1 MSRSVAR
8 SSVYERWTQLQGR
21 GGAQSD
27 PRPWSYSEL
36 DAIRYALSV
45 GAGATDLPW
54 VYERY
59 PGGLRVL
66 PTLAIM
72 PTVGAW
78 DWLARTMQLAD
89 DEIVLGEQ
97 SIALAGELPP
107 ALTTSYRHRLD
118 GLYDKG
124 ASAMAQV
131 STVVEADRGVLAT
144 GISRFF
150 VRAAGGFGGER
161 APAGL
166 LSLSTQ
172 GDAGEETRWCA
183 PAEAPLLYRLSGD
196 LHPIHVDADVAGA
209 AGQPRPP
216 LHGMYLL
223 GRLCQEIVCR
233 RGRDVRAALIR
244 YQGSAYPQE
253 ALLTRW
259 WWDEETIRGTVEA
272 ADRGAAVCKAAFAV
286 GGGTT

>member
-1 MSRSVAR
+1 
-8 SSVYERWTQLQGR
+8 
-21 GGAQSD
+21 
-27 PRPWSYSEL
+27 
-36 DAIRYALSV
+36 
-45 GAGATDLPW
+45 
-54 VYERY
+54 
-59 PGGLRVL
+59 
-66 PTLAIM
+66 M

-78 DWLARTMQLAD
+78 DWLAQTLQLAD

-97 SIALAGELPP
+97 SVALAGELPP

-131 STVVEADRGVLAT
+131 STVVEGDSGVLAT
-144 GISRFF
+144 GVSRFF

-161 APAGL
+161 GPAGL
-166 LSLSTQ
+166 LSLSTP
-172 GDAGEETRWCA
+172 GDARDETRWSA

-196 LHPIHVDADVAGA
+196 LHPIHVDAEVATA

-223 GRLCQEIVCR
+223 GRMCQEIVCR

-244 YQGSAYPQE
+244 YQGSAYPDE

-259 WWDEETIRGTVEA
+259 WWDDGTIRGTVES
-272 ADRGAAVCKAAFAV
+272 ADRDAAVCKAAFAA
-286 GGGTT
+286 

>member
-1 MSRSVAR
+1 MSQSVAQ
-8 SSVYERWTQLQGR
+8 SSVHERWMQVQER
-21 GGAQSD
+21 EAAQSD
-27 PRPWSYSEL
+27 PRSWSYSEL

-54 VYERY
+54 VYERH

-78 DWLARTMQLAD
+78 DWLAQTLQLAD

-97 SIALAGELPP
+97 SLALAGALPP
-107 ALTTSYRHRLD
+107 ALTTRYRHRID
-118 GLYDKG
+118 GLHDKG

-131 STVVEADRGVLAT
+131 STVVEADGEVLAT

-150 VRAAGGFGGER
+150 VRAAGGFGGGR
-161 APAGL
+161 GPAGL

-172 GDAGEETRWCA
+172 GDAGEETRWSA

-196 LHPIHVDADVAGA
+196 LHPIHVEAKVARA

-259 WWDEETIRGTVEA
+259 WWDDATIHGTVEA
-272 ADRGAAVCKAAFAV
+272 TDRGAAVCKTAFAV
-286 GGGTT
+286 G

>member
-1 MSRSVAR
+1 MSQSVAR
-8 SSVYERWTQLQGR
+8 SSVHERWVQVQER
-21 GGAQSD
+21 EGAQSD
-27 PRPWSYSEL
+27 PRSWSYSEL

-54 VYERY
+54 VYERH

-78 DWLARTMQLAD
+78 DWLARTLQLAD

-97 SIALAGELPP
+97 SLALAGELPP
-107 ALTTSYRHRLD
+107 ALTSRCRHRID

-131 STVVEADRGVLAT
+131 STVVEADGGVLAT
-144 GISRFF
+144 GMSRFF

-161 APAGL
+161 GPAGP

-172 GDAGEETRWCA
+172 GDAGEETRWSA

-196 LHPIHVDADVAGA
+196 LHPIHVDAEVARA
-209 AGQPRPP
+209 AGQPHPP

-223 GRLCQEIVCR
+223 GRLCQEIACR

-244 YQGSAYPQE
+244 YQGSAYPEE

-259 WWDEETIRGTVEA
+259 RWDDATIRGTVEA
-272 ADRGAAVCKAAFAV
+272 ADRGAAVCKTAFALD
-286 GGGTT
+286 